1 MRGEQTDAVDVLESY
16 IGDNTKADE
25 LYAELQMLAKETDY
39 LYKKI
44 EKICMFKPMNVTHA
58 QLVNLEQSLSELVIE
73 ERQLQS
79 FYATDLIK
87 KLIYHVSD
95 KINVLKGKTG
105 QLKGLFLQHEKKLDE
120 LIAQRQDDINQFF
133 TIAGFVWIGETVN
146 IAYFTKDHSTI
157 DITDTRNG
165 HDDRIVEFHDIRH
178 LNFNLF

>member
-1 MRGEQTDAVDVLESY
+1 MNNYKDSDYMLLKWKLQLYQQAVDQGYILPDAVDVLESY

-95 KINVLKGKTG
+95 VQCKKTG
-105 QLKGLFLQHEKKLDE
+105 S
-120 LIAQRQDDINQFF
+120 
-133 TIAGFVWIGETVN
+133 
-146 IAYFTKDHSTI
+146 YSY
-157 DITDTRNG
+157 RNG
-165 HDDRIVEFHDIRH
+165 GRFKG
-178 LNFNLF
+178 